1 MKKVG
6 EKMEFL
12 AAVLVLTAGMMILA
26 IVRATSEVEAKEAK
40 IVESMPIPEKHEAPE
55 IEKEAEPEEDELDNL
70 WADDRLLIARVV
82 MAEAGTEAFVGK
94 VAVAATILNRAE
106 LREMDIDAVIYEA
119 NQYAAPYF
127 GTIPEEVYEAVDY
140 AVENRDLFPKNMF
153 FFRTHHYHRMPFAED
168 YTVIGHHYFSLDNR
182 Y

>member
-82 MAEAGTEAFVGK
+82 MAEAGNQPFVGK
-94 VAVAATILNRAE
+94 VAVAATILNRSE
-106 LREMDIDAVIYEA
+106 LRKMAIDEVVYEQ
-119 NQYAAPYF
+119 NQYASPWV
-127 GTIPEEVYEAVDY
+127 GTLDQEVFDAVDF
-140 AVENRDLFPKNMF
+140 AVENRDLFPRNMF
-153 FFRTHHYHRMPFAED
+153 FFKRYNFHRMGFAED
-168 YTVIGHHYFSLDNR
+168 YVQIGAHYFSLDNR

>member
-106 LREMDIDAVIYEA
+106 LREMTIEEVVFER
-119 NQYAAPYF
+119 NQYASPWV
-127 GTIPEEVYEAVDY
+127 GTIDEEVFRAVDY
-140 AVENRDLFPKNMF
+140 AVENRDLFPKTMIY
-153 FFRTHHYHRMPFAED
+153 FRTKHFHSFGDPYVQVGNHF
-168 YTVIGHHYFSLDNR
+168 FSCEVGD
-182 Y
+182 